1 MCLGAEYNDELPLLN
16 HGRIVTGYLVASY
29 LRKIEQDPRVP
40 GWLANLA
47 FAVLSIVS
55 ATGVYIYGTH

>member
-1 MCLGAEYNDELPLLN
+1 M
-16 HGRIVTGYLVASY
+16 TGYVVASY

-47 FAVLSIVS
+47 FATLSIVS
-55 ATGVYIYGTH
+55 ATGVYLYGTH